1 MSGWMGDCSE
11 CNIRWYRGQIRCAS
25 RSMKHMVAKE
35 NLWEVGIEST
45 ALIYRFSGLDIKFQ
59 RIGFSLSRKR
69 KILISILTN
78 CVSDDVYLT
87 YGPDEALL
95 MYPLTMLDDEELN
108 PTLQRKFMHVLPNMD
123 HRSLSVL
130 DLVATFLI
138 PQPEI
143 EFLSGPISDS
153 VIDRYCTVT
162 RFQREDYVL
171 ECGWE
176 KYEWQGRY
184 CMFNSMADEWF
195 YIDTPYPWTAYRC
208 RHGVWWL
215 NGKRWFWEVPRA

>member
-1 MSGWMGDCSE
+1 
-11 CNIRWYRGQIRCAS
+11 
-25 RSMKHMVAKE
+25 MKHMVAKE

-59 RIGFSLSRKR
+59 RIGFSLSMKR
-69 KILISILTN
+69 NIWISELKN
-78 CVSDDVYLT
+78 WCKVDAWRM
-87 YGPDEALL
+87 YGPLEGLL
-95 MYPLTMLDDEELN
+95 MHLLLNLLDAEDLN

-123 HRSLSVL
+123 DRSLTVL

-176 KYEWQGRY
+176 KCEWQGRY
-184 CMFNSMADEWF
+184 CMFNSMRKVWF